1 VVDNRV
7 SPTFSALA
15 GMSRGDS
22 KSSRRNTIPVS
33 GAAGRRVKKTFSP
46 VWSPTPV
53 ARITFFKVRCFIID
67 VDSPSRYPVNFQLLK
82 RSISQFFN
90 DAALL
95 HLPD

>member
-1 VVDNRV
+1 
-7 SPTFSALA
+7 
-15 GMSRGDS
+15 
-22 KSSRRNTIPVS
+22 
-33 GAAGRRVKKTFSP
+33 

-67 VDSPSRYPVNFQLLK
+67 VDSPSRYSVNFQLLK

-95 HLPD
+95 HLPDRSLGITLIFVVSATRIKQKCAAL